1 MVEYGNLPKDMADKD
16 LEIFSEMAVLVGS
29 GKPGD
34 KISVEEAIKYTHEQL
49 LTLPEDKWKP
59 KINARQ

>member
-1 MVEYGNLPKDMADKD
+1 MADKD
-16 LEIFSEMAVLVGS
+16 LEIFREMAVLVGS